1 MNLIERILRPTH
13 VAYGHCDL
21 FCGVYDPAQAKIEAM
36 EKAGITVVRNL
47 GELGKTTA
55 EVMGM

>member
-1 MNLIERILRPTH
+1 
-13 VAYGHCDL
+13 
-21 FCGVYDPAQAKIEAM
+21 M

-55 EVMGM
+55 EVIGM

>member
-1 MNLIERILRPTH
+1 
-13 VAYGHCDL
+13 
-21 FCGVYDPAQAKIEAM
+21 M

-55 EVMGM
+55 EVIGMQILWCQEANEGPTSYR